1 MKIKIRNKKFKNSIK
16 VAMEIHLSLVKA
28 VVLKYPYLKRKKY
41 LPKKVYLVKNIT
53 KINMSIS
60 YQITV
65 LRIFKNKNKKTS
77 KTIMKTFNKIK
88 NNRNYKR
95 IKENQVKDFLVKY
108 KVKINLRYN
117 QSKIIQEHKKPLQKA
132 EYNLKK
138 KKNQA

>member
-16 VAMEIHLSLVKA
+16 VAMEIHLSLVKV
-28 VVLKYPYLKRKKY
+28 VVLKYPYLKKKKY

-95 IKENQVKDFLVKY
+95 IKDNQVKDFLVKY